1 MVEVKDIVY
10 RTVFTHLDQV
20 YTVYSQGLS
29 EETLVGFIELDS
41 IIEVKQEVI
50 LSTESQEMHQLFIKQ
65 LASIK
70 RTYVPMHAVV
80 RIDEM
85 TRKHYDFTMRDDEQ
99 EQHANVRHIHGG
111 RFKKDDEQ
119 SSE

>member
-20 YTVYSQGLS
+20 YTVYSQGIS

-41 IIEVKQEVI
+41 IIEVKQEVV
-50 LSTESQEMHQLFIKQ
+50 LSTESHETHQLFLQQ

-85 TRKHYDFTMRDDEQ
+85 TRKHYDFTVRDDQDEP
-99 EQHANVRHIHGG
+99 HTNVRHIHGG
-111 RFKKDDEQ
+111 RFNNNDEQ
-119 SSE
+119 TSE